1 MIGEFCHFV
10 GNRGDMRD
18 ISFAEVSKSIF
29 RAYDIR
35 GIVGE
40 SITPELI
47 YTLGKAIGSEAQEQG
62 EQTII
67 TARDGRLSGP
77 LLMEALQKGL
87 CESGCDVVDIGQVPS
102 PVLYFA
108 TRYLNYRSGVMLTAS
123 HNPSNYNGLKIVLAG
138 KSLSEGAID
147 ELYQRVLAGGF
158 KSGLGSYR
166 KISITEAY
174 LDQILQDISLARPL
188 RVVLDCGNG
197 VGGVVAPE
205 LLHRLGC
212 EVIELFCDVDGCFPH
227 HHPDPSVPENLNDL
241 IASVKQ
247 HKADI
252 GLALDGDGDRLGV
265 VTNRGEIIWPDRQM
279 MLYAMDVLSRNPGAL
294 IIYDIKSTGHLKKLI
309 AEKGGQSLMW
319 KTGHSIMK
327 AKLEET
333 GALLAGEMSG
343 HIFFKERWYG
353 FDDGL
358 YTAARLLEIVA
369 KSKKDVSELFAELP
383 NGINTP
389 ELKLAIAEDKKFAFI
404 QAFQENINFSDAK
417 LSKID
422 GVRADFNDGWGLVR
436 ASNTSPY
443 LTLRFEADNLT
454 ALKRIQ
460 RLFRKALLAMDS
472 HLKLPF

>member
-1 MIGEFCHFV
+1 MQQV
-10 GNRGDMRD
+10 
-18 ISFAEVSKSIF
+18 SFTEVSKSIF

-40 SITPELI
+40 TITPELI
-47 YTLGKAIGSEAQEQG
+47 YTLGKAIGSATQEQG
-62 EQTII
+62 EHTII

-77 LLMEALQKGL
+77 VLMQALQQGL
-87 CESGCDVVDIGQVPS
+87 RESGCDVIDIGQVPS

-138 KSLSEGAID
+138 KSLSEGSIE
-147 ELYQRVLAGGF
+147 ELYLRVQAGGF
-158 KSGLGSYR
+158 KSGKGSYQQ
-166 KISITEAY
+166 ISVTEAY
-174 LDQILQDISLARPL
+174 LNRITQDIVLARPL

-197 VGGVVAPE
+197 VSGVVAPE
-205 LLHRLGC
+205 LLRRLGC
-212 EVIELFCDVDGCFPH
+212 EVIELFCDVDGHFPN

-241 IASVKQ
+241 IASVEQ

-279 MLYAMDVLSRNPGAL
+279 MLYAIDVLSRNAGAL
-294 IIYDIKSTGHLKKLI
+294 IIYDIKSTGHLAKLI
-309 AEKGGQSLMW
+309 AEYGGQSLMW

-327 AKLEET
+327 SKLEES

-369 KSKKDVSELFAELP
+369 KSKKNVSDLFAELP
-383 NGINTP
+383 NSINTP
-389 ELKLAIAEDKKFAFI
+389 ELKLPIAEDKKFAFI
-404 QAFQENINFSDAK
+404 QVFQAQVDFPDAK

-422 GVRADFNDGWGLVR
+422 GVRAEFSDGWGLVR

-443 LTLRFEADNLT
+443 LILRFEADNST

-460 RLFRKALLAMDS
+460 TLFGNALLAMDPD
-472 HLKLPF
+472 LKLPF

>member
-1 MIGEFCHFV
+1 MQH
-10 GNRGDMRD
+10 
-18 ISFAEVSKSIF
+18 ISCAEVPKSIF

-35 GIVGE
+35 GVVGE

-47 YTLGKAIGSEAQEQG
+47 FTLGKTIGSAAQEQG

-77 LLMEALQKGL
+77 VLMEALHKGL
-87 CESGCDVVDIGQVPS
+87 RQSGCDIIDIGQVPS

-108 TRYLNYRSGVMLTAS
+108 THYLNYRSGVMLTAS

-138 KSLSEGAID
+138 KSLSEGTID
-147 ELYQRVLAGGF
+147 ELYQRIQIGTF
-158 KSGLGSYR
+158 KSGKGSYQQL
-166 KISITEAY
+166 SVTEAY
-174 LDQILQDISLARPL
+174 LNRIVEDISLARPL

-197 VGGVVAPE
+197 VGSVVAPA
-205 LLHRLGC
+205 LLRRLGC
-212 EVIELFCDVDGCFPH
+212 EVIELFCDVDGRFPN
-227 HHPDPSVPENLNDL
+227 HHPDPSVPENLKDL
-241 IASVKQ
+241 IKSVQ
-247 HKADI
+247 QNKADI

-279 MLYAMDVLSRNPGAL
+279 MLYAMDVLSRNPGAF
-294 IIYDIKSTGHLKKLI
+294 IIYDIKSTGLLANLI
-309 AEKGGQSLMW
+309 EKYGGHSLMW

-333 GALLAGEMSG
+333 DALLAGEMSG

-358 YTAARLLEIVA
+358 YTAARLLEIIA
-369 KSKKDVSELFAELP
+369 KNKKDVSELFAELP

-404 QAFQENINFSDAK
+404 KAFQAQVDFPGAK
-417 LSKID
+417 LSTID
-422 GVRADFNDGWGLVR
+422 GVRADFSDGWGLVR
-436 ASNTSPY
+436 ASNTSPC
-443 LTLRFEADNLT
+443 LTFRFEAGNT
-454 ALKRIQ
+454 ASLKRIQ
-460 RLFRKALLAMDS
+460 MLFRNALLAMDP
-472 HLKLPF
+472 HLDLPF

>member
-1 MIGEFCHFV
+1 MQQ
-10 GNRGDMRD
+10 

-40 SITPELI
+40 TITPELI
-47 YTLGKAIGSEAQEQG
+47 YTLAKAIANVAQEQG

-77 LLMEALQKGL
+77 VLMQALQQGL
-87 CESGCDVVDIGQVPS
+87 RESGCDVIDIGQVPS

-123 HNPSNYNGLKIVLAG
+123 HNPSNYNGLKIVIAG
-138 KSLSEGAID
+138 KSLSEDTID
-147 ELYQRVLAGGF
+147 ELYSRIQAGGF
-158 KSGLGSYR
+158 KSGKGSYQQ
-166 KISITEAY
+166 ISVTEAY
-174 LDQILQDISLARPL
+174 LNRITQDISLARPL

-197 VGGVVAPE
+197 VAGVVAPE
-205 LLHRLGC
+205 LLRRLGC
-212 EVIELFCDVDGCFPH
+212 EVIELFCDVDGHFPN

-294 IIYDIKSTGHLKKLI
+294 IIYDIKSTGHLAKLI
-309 AEKGGQSLMW
+309 AENGGQSLMW

-327 AKLEET
+327 SKLEET

-369 KSKKDVSELFAELP
+369 KSKKDVSDVFAELP
-383 NGINTP
+383 NSINTP
-389 ELKLAIAEDKKFAFI
+389 ELKLSIAEDKKFAFI
-404 QAFQENINFSDAK
+404 QAFQAQVDFPDAK
-417 LSKID
+417 LTKID
-422 GVRADFNDGWGLVR
+422 GVRAEFSDGWGLVR

-443 LTLRFEADNLT
+443 LILRFEADNLP

-460 RLFRKALLAMDS
+460 TLFGNALLAMDPD
-472 HLKLPF
+472 LKLPF

>member
-47 YTLGKAIGSEAQEQG
+47 YTLGKAIGSAAQEQG
-62 EQTII
+62 EKTII

-87 CESGCDVVDIGQVPS
+87 CESGCDVIDIGQVPS

-138 KSLSEGAID
+138 KNLSEGAID

-166 KISITEAY
+166 EISVTEAY
-174 LDQILQDISLARPL
+174 LDRILQYISLARLL

-205 LLHRLGC
+205 LLRRLGC
-212 EVIELFCDVDGCFPH
+212 EVIELFCDVDGRFPY

-294 IIYDIKSTGHLKKLI
+294 IIYDIKSTGHIEKLI

-389 ELKLAIAEDKKFAFI
+389 ELKLTIAEDKKFAFI

-422 GVRADFNDGWGLVR
+422 GVRADFSDGWGLVR

-460 RLFRKALLAMDS
+460 MLFREALLAMDPN
-472 HLKLPF
+472 LKLPF